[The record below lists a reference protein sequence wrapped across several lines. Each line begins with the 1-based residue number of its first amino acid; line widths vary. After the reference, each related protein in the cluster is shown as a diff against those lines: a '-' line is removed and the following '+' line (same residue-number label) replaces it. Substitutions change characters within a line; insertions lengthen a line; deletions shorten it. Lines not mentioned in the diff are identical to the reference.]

1 MKVLLIKGN
10 PHKEG
15 CTFTALAEV
24 VRTLHKHDIETDR
37 LYLGNKPVVS
47 SQYWNSVHGFMP
59 KGVNQDEEGGDKH
72 GVLWE
77 RIGHD
82 Y

>member
-47 SQYWNSVHGFMP
+47 SQYWNSVHGFIP
-59 KGVNQDEEGGDKH
+59 KGVSQDKEGLQTMRSLG
-72 GVLWE
+72 E
-77 RIGHD
+77 NRA
-82 Y
+82 